1 MTRSR
6 IKKALVGLSLLVYL
20 GLLYKY
26 LLTPAITPFTSQ
38 RAYNLVPF
46 RTITEEL
53 SDSGTP
59 LKNRMT
65 QLFGNLLV
73 MVPII
78 WYLILFNSRRKLFYT
93 FLLSLTA
100 SLGVET
106 YQYFAWTFRVA
117 DIDDVLCNTGGAVFV
132 MWIYR
137 LYSNRRP
144 RSSSFS

>member
-26 LLTPAITPFTSQ
+26 LLTPAIPSFGHTRP
-38 RAYNLVPF
+38 YNLVPF
-46 RTITEEL
+46 RTITENL

-59 LKNRMT
+59 LKTRMI

-73 MVPII
+73 MVPIA

-93 FLLSLTA
+93 FLLSLSL

-117 DIDDVLCNTGGAVFV
+117 DIDDVICNTGGAVFAI
-132 MWIYR
+132 WIYR
-137 LYSNRRP
+137 SYANRRP
-144 RSSSFS
+144 SSSSFS

>member
-1 MTRSR
+1 MTRWR

-26 LLTPAITPFTSQ
+26 LLTPALSPFKHQ
-38 RAYNLVPF
+38 RPYNFVPF
-46 RTITEEL
+46 RTITEDL

-73 MVPII
+73 MVPIA

-93 FLLSLTA
+93 FLLSLSA

-117 DIDDVLCNTGGAVFV
+117 DIDDVLCNTGGAVFA

-137 LYSNRRP
+137 WHANRRP
-144 RSSSFS
+144 SPYS